1 LQTPAFHVRLARP
14 ADVKALFRLKQA
26 LARSG
31 GNEGVLRATERD
43 WLRDGFGAKAQF
55 TALAA
60 ERDGSIIGMLTFSA
74 VYLTALAGPVIL
86 IQDLFVEPEHRKAG
100 VARALLA
107 RLSAIA
113 IDRGIPLIQL
123 NVLEGNPAE
132 QFYRRAGF
140 QQLRECLTYA
150 IGGQAMHDLAA
161 TVGMGL
167 APSSR
172 RESPRAGHRF

>member
-1 LQTPAFHVRLARP
+1 MPAFQVRPARP
-14 ADVKALFRLKQA
+14 ADVRALFRLKQA

-43 WLRDGFGAKAQF
+43 WLRDGFGARAQF

-60 ERDGSIIGMLTFSA
+60 ERDGSIVGMLTFSP
-74 VYLTALAGPVIL
+74 VYLTGLGAPVL
-86 IQDLFVEPEHRKAG
+86 SIQDLFVEPDHRKAG
-100 VARALLA
+100 IARALLA
-107 RLSAIA
+107 RLSTIA
-113 IDRGIPLIQL
+113 IERGIPLIQL

-132 QFYRRAGF
+132 PFYRRAGF

-161 TVGMGL
+161 AAGTTL
-167 APSSR
+167 APS
-172 RESPRAGHRF
+172 A